1 MKTLLFMLEEMC
13 SITDS
18 FSFTQSLQPSSYH
31 QEPRRIYKPGYD
43 GKRVSAERHLTS
55 LKTGL
60 LLFTS
65 LTLTIT
71 SAKLLRGVGPP
82 DTLSSMA
89 VMFRMYCGPLRRGS
103 GLRRSLMIPEFGSKV
118 PFYFTT
124 QTNKKSQDS
133 ITFLCHCVF
142 GSVWIFVAKRRIQS
156 SLNHISHHIRSRSP
170 RTKAPNFGDIQ
181 VNHEYQISN
190 FN

>member
-1 MKTLLFMLEEMC
+1 MKTLLFKREEMC

-18 FSFTQSLQPSSYH
+18 FSFTESLQPTSYH
-31 QEPRRIYKPGYD
+31 REPRRICKSSYD
-43 GKRVSAERHLTS
+43 GKRISAERHLTS

-65 LTLTIT
+65 LTPTIT

-82 DTLSSMA
+82 ETLSSMA
-89 VMFRMYCGPLRRGS
+89 VMFSTYRGPFRLGS

-118 PFYFTT
+118 QFCFTM
-124 QTNKKSQDS
+124 QTNKQSQES

-142 GSVWIFVAKRRIQS
+142 GSVCILVAKYRIQS
-156 SLNHISHHIRSRSP
+156 SLNNISHHIRSRSP
-170 RTKAPNFGDIQ
+170 GTRAPNVGDIQ
-181 VNHEYQISN
+181 VNHEYQRGN
-190 FN
+190 FS

>member
-1 MKTLLFMLEEMC
+1 MKTLLSKREEMC

-31 QEPRRIYKPGYD
+31 QEPRRIYKPSYD

-65 LTLTIT
+65 LTPTIT

-82 DTLSSMA
+82 ETLSSMA
-89 VMFRMYCGPLRRGS
+89 VMFRAYCGPLRLGS

-118 PFYFTT
+118 QFYFTT
-124 QTNKKSQDS
+124 QTNKKKSRQQHISLPLCFWVSLYFGCKAQDS
-133 ITFLCHCVF
+133 VITKSH
-142 GSVWIFVAKRRIQS
+142 QS
-156 SLNHISHHIRSRSP
+156 PH
-170 RTKAPNFGDIQ
+170 
-181 VNHEYQISN
+181 QITQS
-190 FN
+190 